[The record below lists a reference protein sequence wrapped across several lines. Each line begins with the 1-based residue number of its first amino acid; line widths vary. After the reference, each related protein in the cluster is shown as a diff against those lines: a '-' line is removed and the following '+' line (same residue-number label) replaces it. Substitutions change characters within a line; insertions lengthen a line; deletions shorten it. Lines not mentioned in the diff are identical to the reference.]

1 MVLCTAWFCG
11 DFLQPQQVLRLTA
24 STLQKSSRGSVW
36 LGRQKQA
43 IFLFKS
49 HMQSSQPMECI
60 CQRTAVYISWVTPM
74 LKVQLGNAT
83 TSTIVNSLNTTW
95 KRNKCWGYKP
105 NLAMSGVYTG
115 NCLVAFA
122 AKAADHWASMNYVL
136 TWSGPWHIPAACKP
150 PRQSSLE
157 CLHAW
162 VTGHGLCSPQSAG
175 TGSGTQRKRHHHSV
189 LTQQGKL
196 DMTDLNLVWLEL
208 HYLNKPLW
216 KLEHG
221 MLSSIWSFQLRE
233 MVKHSS

>member
-60 CQRTAVYISWVTPM
+60 CQCTAAYISWVTPM

-105 NLAMSGVYTG
+105 NLAISGVYTG

-189 LTQQGKL
+189 LTQHVTCE
-196 DMTDLNLVWLEL
+196 MYILNVTSEL
-208 HYLNKPLW
+208 HGLNKL
-216 KLEHG
+216 
-221 MLSSIWSFQLRE
+221 
-233 MVKHSS
+233 